1 MGMSEVVV
9 TRNHQVT
16 LTKDVREKLGIRE
29 GDRVVVNVLGDVALV
44 TKRDPGAFRHAG
56 SFLPDDFEETLDE
69 LRKDPEQRLEDLG
82 LV

>member
-1 MGMSEVVV
+1 MAEVTV

-29 GDRVVVNVLGDVALV
+29 GDKVIVNVLGDVALI
-44 TKRDPGAFRHAG
+44 TKRDPDAFRDAP
-56 SFLPDDFEETLDE
+56 SFLPDDFEEVLAE
-69 LRKDPEQRLEDLG
+69 MRSDPEQRLRDLG

>member
-1 MGMSEVVV
+1 MSEVVV

-29 GDRVVVNVLGDVALV
+29 GDRVIVNVLGNVALI
-44 TKRDPGAFRHAG
+44 TKRDSRAFRDSG
-56 SFLPDDFEETLDE
+56 SFLPDDFDEFLEGSRGDSEE
-69 LRKDPEQRLEDLG
+69 RLGDLG

>member
-1 MGMSEVVV
+1 MYMAEVTV

-29 GDRVVVNVLGDVALV
+29 GDKVVVNVLGDVAV
-44 TKRDPGAFRHAG
+44 IAKRDADAFRDAP
-56 SFLPDDFEETLDE
+56 SFLPEDFYDVLSEV
-69 LRKDPEQRLEDLG
+69 RGDPEERLRDLG